1 MARPRL
7 WLTASAAL
15 LLTLPSS
22 ASPPLPCK
30 QAIKDEANGTLPPAP
45 RSAPHPSI
53 LRLVTHCIAALF
65 TLQQCTS
72 DAVSPPVVEVA
83 LDAALRLLQPHAA
96 ANAEGFAAVTR
107 HVLALKG
114 LLAGKA

>member
-1 MARPRL
+1 M
-7 WLTASAAL
+7 
-15 LLTLPSS
+15 
-22 ASPPLPCK
+22 
-30 QAIKDEANGTLPPAP
+30 
-45 RSAPHPSI
+45 
-53 LRLVTHCIAALF
+53 
-65 TLQQCTS
+65 
-72 DAVSPPVVEVA
+72 VEVA